1 MRALEGIK
9 VIDFSQVIA
18 GPFASQ
24 HLALLGADV
33 IKIEQPGA
41 GDQGRKLLGDNDWGE
56 AGLSP
61 MFIAVNAGKRGMTL
75 DLSLIHI

>member
-33 IKIEQPGA
+33 IKIEPVSYTH
-41 GDQGRKLLGDNDWGE
+41 LTLPTIGE
-56 AGLSP
+56 
-61 MFIAVNAGKRGMTL
+61 V
-75 DLSLIHI
+75 